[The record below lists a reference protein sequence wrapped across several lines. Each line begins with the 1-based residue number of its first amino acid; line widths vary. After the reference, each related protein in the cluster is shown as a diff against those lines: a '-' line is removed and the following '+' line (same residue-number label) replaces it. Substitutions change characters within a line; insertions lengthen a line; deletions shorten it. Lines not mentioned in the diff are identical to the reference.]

1 MISVETQSDG
11 AILEVTA
18 SGTISSSDYEATL
31 VPAIEAAL
39 ADHDQIRLLILVGEE
54 FSGFDM
60 SAVWADT
67 KLGVSHWRGFDR
79 IALVTDTGW
88 VQTSARLASPMMP
101 CPMQV
106 FSLAGIEEARRWLR
120 ESLGAIHVIDLG
132 GPCVQVRLLGQ
143 VDPGEYAQ
151 ATGDLD
157 AMIRGKQGFRLLI
170 DLTEFD
176 GWQGLSALDAHF
188 HLGRTHA
195 PLLERAAIV
204 GNKGWQHMAQ
214 RIGNQLIKADIQY
227 FPEED
232 MDNAK
237 SWLAAG

>member
-1 MISVETQSDG
+1 MISVETQNDG

-18 SGTISSSDYEATL
+18 SGTISSSDYEKTL

-39 ADHDQIRLLILVGEE
+39 ADHDQIRLLIKVGEE
-54 FSGFDM
+54 FSGFDL

-67 KLGVSHWRGFDR
+67 KLGLSHWRGFDR

-88 VQTSARLASPMMP
+88 VQAAARLASPMMP
-101 CPMQV
+101 CPVQM
-106 FSLAGIEEARRWLR
+106 FALEGIEEARRWLR

-143 VDPGEYAQ
+143 VDPAEYAQ

-157 AMIRGKQGFRLLI
+157 KLIREKQGFRLLI

-176 GWQGLSALDAHF
+176 GWQGLSALEAHF

-195 PLLERAAIV
+195 PLLQRAAIV

-214 RIGNQLIKADIQY
+214 RIGNQLIRAEMKY
-227 FPEED
+227 FAQED
-232 MDNAK
+232 MENAK
-237 SWLAAG
+237 AWLTVG

>member
-1 MISVETQSDG
+1 MISIEIQNDG
-11 AILEVTA
+11 AILEMTA
-18 SGTISSSDYEATL
+18 SGTITSSDYDKIL
-31 VPAIEAAL
+31 MPAIEAAL
-39 ADHDQIRLLILVGEE
+39 IDHDQIRLLIKVGQE
-54 FSGFDM
+54 FSGFDL

-67 KLGVSHWRGFDR
+67 KLGLSHWRGFDR

-88 VQTSARLASPMMP
+88 AQTAAKLASPMMP
-101 CPMQV
+101 CPMQT
-106 FSLAGIEEARRWLR
+106 FSLEGIEEARRWLR

-143 VDPGEYAQ
+143 VDPSEYAQ

-157 AMIRGKQGFRLLI
+157 ALIDQKQGFRLLV

-195 PLLERAAIV
+195 PLLEKAAIV

-214 RIGNQLIKADIQY
+214 RIGNQLIKAKIQY
-227 FPEED
+227 FPEEE

-237 SWLAAG
+237 AWLAAG